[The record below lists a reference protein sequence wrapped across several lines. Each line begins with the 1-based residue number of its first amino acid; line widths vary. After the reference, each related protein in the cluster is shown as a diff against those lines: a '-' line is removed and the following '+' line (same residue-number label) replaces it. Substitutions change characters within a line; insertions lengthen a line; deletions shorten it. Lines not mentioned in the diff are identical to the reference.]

1 MATDFFE
8 RQDNARR
15 QTFRLLVMFGLS
27 VVVIILVIY
36 LIAVLA
42 TGAAETHARH
52 APRGSLVHIWD
63 PGLFA
68 AVALGTIVVVSL
80 GSLYKIAELSSGGGE
95 HVALMMGGR
104 ALDPQTQDLAEKRLM
119 NIVEEMALASGV
131 PVPPVFVLEN
141 EPSINA
147 FAAGHRPA
155 DAVVAVSRGCLDY
168 LNREE
173 LQGVVGHE
181 FSHILNGDMRLNIR
195 LIGIVNGILVLAIIG
210 YYVMR
215 TAGMFSSSRSSRDS
229 EKKGDST
236 AAIFFV
242 GLALFILGYLGV
254 FLGKL
259 IKAGISRQREFLA
272 DASSVQFTRNP
283 GGIAGALKK
292 IGGLSEGSRIRDS
305 HAEECSHMFFGDAFA
320 GSLFNLMATHPPLVQ
335 RIKCLEPDFDGNFPE
350 VHPLAATAESAE
362 QRPPDRR
369 LAAWE
374 RLETLGHAPGAQAA
388 MALDSGT
395 AMQHMGRP
403 QAEHLQHAGR
413 AVAGMPQPLVDAA
426 REPYSARAVIYAL
439 LLSDEEATQA
449 RQWQILQGQV
459 EPPLIQETQRLAGQI
474 EGLAP
479 EGRLPLA
486 DLAMPALKRSSPQ
499 QYAAF
504 RQAVEALVAADG
516 KVELFEYCLQL
527 LVFTYLD
534 VHYGLKKPPA
544 IRYRTLDAVARPAV
558 VVLSSLAYAGQTR
571 PEEVQRAFQAGIRGF
586 LGQAALLPPGECT
599 FQGFDAALAE
609 LAQAVPMV
617 KRDLIAAMTRCIAA
631 DGQATLKESE
641 LLRAVAAALACPM
654 PPMR

>member
-1 MATDFFE
+1 
-8 RQDNARR
+8 
-15 QTFRLLVMFGLS
+15 
-27 VVVIILVIY
+27 
-36 LIAVLA
+36 
-42 TGAAETHARH
+42 
-52 APRGSLVHIWD
+52 
-63 PGLFA
+63 
-68 AVALGTIVVVSL
+68 
-80 GSLYKIAELSSGGGE
+80 
-95 HVALMMGGR
+95 
-104 ALDPQTQDLAEKRLM
+104 
-119 NIVEEMALASGV
+119 
-131 PVPPVFVLEN
+131 
-141 EPSINA
+141 
-147 FAAGHRPA
+147 
-155 DAVVAVSRGCLDY
+155 
-168 LNREE
+168 
-173 LQGVVGHE
+173 
-181 FSHILNGDMRLNIR
+181 
-195 LIGIVNGILVLAIIG
+195 
-210 YYVMR
+210 
-215 TAGMFSSSRSSRDS
+215 
-229 EKKGDST
+229 
-236 AAIFFV
+236 
-242 GLALFILGYLGV
+242 
-254 FLGKL
+254 
-259 IKAGISRQREFLA
+259 
-272 DASSVQFTRNP
+272 
-283 GGIAGALKK
+283 
-292 IGGLSEGSRIRDS
+292 
-305 HAEECSHMFFGDAFA
+305 
-320 GSLFNLMATHPPLVQ
+320 
-335 RIKCLEPDFDGNFPE
+335 
-350 VHPLAATAESAE
+350 
-362 QRPPDRR
+362 
-369 LAAWE
+369 
-374 RLETLGHAPGAQAA
+374 
-388 MALDSGT
+388 
-395 AMQHMGRP
+395 
-403 QAEHLQHAGR
+403 
-413 AVAGMPQPLVDAA
+413 
-426 REPYSARAVIYAL
+426 VIYAL